1 MFVLKFLIGKF
12 TLAQA
17 LFLARSLLGLS
28 SHPEKGLA
36 PALE

>member
-12 TLAQA
+12 MLVQA

>member
-12 TLAQA
+12 MLVQA

-28 SHPEKGLA
+28 YHPEKGSA
-36 PALE
+36 SALE